1 MSRFWLQ
8 FPREPASA
16 EQLKLRNWIE
26 CPWKAVCE
34 TGTRLG
40 KVDQLAQKIIIDAD
54 PGIGDALAVL
64 TALVDPSLEVLAL
77 TGTAGSVSGAQATR
91 NLQFL
96 IDIIDPVKHPRVGQS
111 MLPAIAGK
119 LVDGDIPT
127 RHSLLGKHGLGDLA
141 VEVPDLHNRRESE
154 KLIVDLVREFPH
166 EVKILN
172 LGPLTNIAAACD
184 LDPELPDLLSG
195 IVCLGGADKIGGDVT
210 AVAEF
215 NIWSDPEAA
224 RSVFAWPTTKELVP
238 LDISSS
244 AVVTFDDVEQLG
256 QLTVDSLHGASLSSM
271 LQFSVRANRD
281 QLGCEG
287 IPLHGVAALAVA
299 AKAESFS
306 VQAVRADIE
315 VSGQLTRGMTVIDRR
330 AGTGKQTNIDLVTSL
345 DEHGVVDY
353 FSRSYRRAAQ

>member
-1 MSRFWLQ
+1 M
-8 FPREPASA
+8 
-16 EQLKLRNWIE
+16 
-26 CPWKAVCE
+26 
-34 TGTRLG
+34 
-40 KVDQLAQKIIIDAD
+40 AQKIIIEAD

-77 TGTAGSVSGAQATR
+77 TGTAGSVSGVQATR

-96 IDIIDPVKHPRVGQS
+96 IDMIDPVKHPRIGQS
-111 MLPAIAGK
+111 VLPAIAGK

-127 RHSLLGKHGLGDLA
+127 RHSLLGSHGLGDLA

-166 EVKILN
+166 EVKILS

-184 LDPELPDLLSG
+184 LDPELPELLNG
-195 IVCLGGADKIGGDVT
+195 IVCLGGVDRVGGDVT

-224 RSVFAWPTTKELVP
+224 RAVFDWPTTKELVP
-238 LDISSS
+238 LDISSA

-256 QLTVDSLHGASLSSM
+256 QLTVNSINGSALASM

-287 IPLHGVAALAVA
+287 IPLHGVTALAVA
-299 AKAESFS
+299 ARAEAFS
-306 VQAVRADIE
+306 VEAVRVDIE
-315 VSGQLTRGMTVIDRR
+315 VAGQLTRGMTVFDRR
-330 AGTGKQTNIDLVTSL
+330 PGTGKQTNVDLVTSL
-345 DEHGVVDY
+345 DEHGVIDY
-353 FSRSYRRAAQ
+353 FARSYRRAAR